1 MGGPHYYI
9 TYYYYYRRAIVFF
22 CDTAGLWRRGGAVSS
37 NMGAMPTSGICVC
50 HYSRAV
56 VSAAAALLL
65 QIVPIGTY
73 TMSYYLTARAK
84 VSSVCGWWQQAAGG
98 RRQILLW
105 ISPATWRE
113 SPDVMTRFEEL
124 THQVKECC
132 ASKKRS

>member
-9 TYYYYYRRAIVFF
+9 TYYNYYRRAIVFF

-56 VSAAAALLL
+56 VAAALLL

-73 TMSYYLTARAK
+73 TMSYYLTASRAK
-84 VSSVCGWWQQAAGG
+84 VSSVAGGSRHTAGG